1 MEDKAKWSDTQGKNP
16 IVQNLEDIVD
26 VLDDMKVVM
35 ENDLQGQLK
44 TLRNLMRTNI
54 SSNPK
59 YRVKKNGH

>member
-1 MEDKAKWSDTQGKNP
+1 MEDKANWSDNQGKNP

-35 ENDLQGQLK
+35 EKDLQGQLK
-44 TLRNLMRTNI
+44 TLRRMMRTNVA
-54 SSNPK
+54 SNPK